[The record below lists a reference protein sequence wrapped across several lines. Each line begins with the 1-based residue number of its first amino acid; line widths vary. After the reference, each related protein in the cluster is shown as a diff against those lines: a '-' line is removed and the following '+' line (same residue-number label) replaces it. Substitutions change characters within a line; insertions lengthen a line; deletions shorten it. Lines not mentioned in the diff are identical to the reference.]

1 MINKFYRVRRS
12 YNALSRP
19 LLMLA
24 LLAATTMATAA
35 ELTFAIHPVLP
46 QQRTLQVYQ
55 PLADYLTLAT
65 GQQIRLITSSNFLA
79 HWQMMKRDNYDLIL
93 DGPHFTAYRAK
104 RMGYTVLAK
113 LPDVVSY
120 TLVANEEQMILEPVE
135 LIGKTIAT
143 TPSPAL
149 GALRLIEIYPNPLR
163 QPVIVETPDSEQAA
177 ELAVEGKVVAAMI
190 PAPLVGRYPSL
201 TTVATTEQLPSP
213 AISASPAVD
222 LELQQALRRALLDA
236 PNNPDGRKALEALN
250 APLLEAADNQRF
262 QGLEQ
267 LLEGMWGY

>member
-1 MINKFYRVRRS
+1 MINKFHGARRS
-12 YNALSRP
+12 SAFLSRP
-19 LLMLA
+19 VLMLV
-24 LLAATTMATAA
+24 LLAATTMTTAA
-35 ELTFAIHPVLP
+35 ELTFAVHPVLP
-46 QQRTLQVYQ
+46 QQRTLQIYQ
-55 PLADYLTLAT
+55 PLADYLAQVT

-93 DGPHFTAYRAK
+93 DGPHFTAYRTK
-104 RMGYTVLAK
+104 NMGYTVLAK
-113 LPDVVSY
+113 LPDIVSY
-120 TLVANEEQMILEPVE
+120 TLVANEEQMILDPLE

-163 QPVIVETPDSEQAA
+163 QPILVETPDSEQAA
-177 ELAVEGKVVAAMI
+177 ELAVQGEVVAAMI

-201 TTVATTEQLPSP
+201 TTVTTTEQLPSP

-222 LELQQALRRALLDA
+222 LELQQALRQALLNA
-236 PNNPDGRKALEALN
+236 PNNPEGRKALEALN

-262 QGLEQ
+262 QGLER